1 MNKINQEDLTSL
13 QSVQNDLKDTSRLLG
28 NLQLEYET
36 KKASLFN
43 AFGELQSRRSK
54 IIEDLKSKYGEVE
67 INIDTGEIIK

>member
-1 MNKINQEDLTSL
+1 MKKIKQEELTSL
-13 QSVQNDLKDTSRLLG
+13 QSIQNELKEASRLLG

-43 AFGELQSRRSK
+43 AFGELQSKRAK

-67 INIDTGEIIK
+67 INIDTGEII

>member
-1 MNKINQEDLTSL
+1 MKKIKQEELTSL
-13 QSVQNDLKDTSRLLG
+13 QSVQNDLKETSRLLG